1 MFANTIEEDVKLN
14 AMQRVWQSKR
24 VPSLF
29 EEPLELQD
37 PFTSSPQTSVSTKG
51 RCLSPPPAVSCCE
64 DIIEHEVL
72 ENVHDPLQEVLFEE
86 LHEDSLS
93 LDASLL
99 GDLPACY
106 KIYGLKP
113 HQQPVV
119 GVYIDKRVCP
129 GFKYKVQPL
138 PASNDDQKPLPHL
151 FDGKAL
157 TLKSIGRGYSRRF
170 TFESE
175 SNIKNDNYFWSDNRP
190 EGFAFELEL
199 VSVGD
204 KFTVFDVNHEAQGTL
219 EILKIKVP
227 QIELSNEFVGNGIKK
242 KAKINFT
249 GKVEFYET
257 GVAKPMPMSGI
268 ATSVKKKL
276 STTAELLKISNV
288 TIQHHRYYLTPG
300 IQKNHRRVTVRG
312 EDIGDINTKYTMTG
326 LEPYEMPVVG
336 TYVDP
341 RIIPG
346 FCYKVRPNDRK
357 EHLFEGRALRL
368 CSIGM
373 GYAKR
378 LTFEP
383 DSLVA
388 PNNYLWSDN
397 HPDGLGLE
405 PRAVHTGM
413 KFTIMAGDQQL
424 GEASVFRADAP
435 QREEKMIK
443 VATVSGKCAIIKYIH
458 INVTCHVKLASTG
471 GKSSEKDE
479 YLMRVYG
486 LAVVRKDPNSAKARV
501 LRVENV
507 GLDSQ
512 LNILFAGT
520 HTELVFHPLNQH

>member
-1 MFANTIEEDVKLN
+1 MFTNTVNEEVQLK

-29 EEPLELQD
+29 EEPLELRV
-37 PFTSSPQTSVSTKG
+37 PCAASPQPSV
-51 RCLSPPPAVSCCE
+51 VSKSDCE
-64 DIIEHEVL
+64 VVENTYDPIE
-72 ENVHDPLQEVLFEE
+72 DVLFENNE
-86 LHEDSLS
+86 EEWLS
-93 LDASLL
+93 LDASTM

-106 KIYGLKP
+106 KIYGLKA

-138 PASNDDQKPLPHL
+138 PGSNEHSKAPPHL

-157 TLKSIGRGYSRRF
+157 TLKSIGRGYSRRLTF
-170 TFESE
+170 TSD
-175 SNIKNDNYFWSDNRP
+175 SNIVNNNFFWSDNRP

-204 KFTVFDVNHEAQGTL
+204 KFTVFDVNHEAQGIV
-219 EILKIKVP
+219 EILKCKGP
-227 QIELSNEFVGNGIKK
+227 QIELTNDIVANGIKK
-242 KAKINFT
+242 KAKITFT

-257 GVAKPMPMSGI
+257 GVAKPILMSGT
-268 ATSVKKKL
+268 ATSIKSKL
-276 STTAELLKISNV
+276 VSTAELLKIAGV
-288 TIQHHRYYLTPG
+288 TIQHHRYYLVPG
-300 IQKNHRRVTVRG
+300 VQKIHRRMTVRG

-326 LEPYEMPVVG
+326 LEPYEIPVVG

-341 RIIPG
+341 RIVPG

-357 EHLFEGRALRL
+357 DHLFEGRVLQL
-368 CSIGM
+368 YGIGM

-378 LTFEP
+378 LTFKP
-383 DSLVA
+383 DSLVS

-405 PRAVHTGM
+405 PRAVHAGM
-413 KFTIMAGDQQL
+413 KFIITAGGQQL

-435 QREEKMIK
+435 QQEEKMEK
-443 VATVSGKCAIIKYIH
+443 VLTSSGKYAIVKYIH
-458 INVTCHVKLASTG
+458 INVSCHVKLVGTG
-471 GKSSEKDE
+471 GKSCDKDE

-486 LAVVRKDPNSAKARV
+486 LAVVRKDPNRLTARV
-501 LRVENV
+501 VKVENV

-512 LNILFAGT
+512 LNVLFAGT
-520 HTELVFHPLNQH
+520 HTELIFYPLN